1 MNNYIPTETL
11 SPRVKQTITKLL
23 SMVRFQQ
30 VVLFLVITAAFIPA
44 RLDVEILQVWQLQYD
59 IRLIRRSDGQ
69 AARF

>member
-1 MNNYIPTETL
+1 MFFFKSQININNYIPTETL

-44 RLDVEILQVWQLQYD
+44 RLDVEILTGL
-59 IRLIRRSDGQ
+59 
-69 AARF
+69 AATI